1 MANRPSE
8 RTSSASM
15 QASLLKAMTAQFRV
29 FAVLLPLPLA
39 LAEEAQA
46 WIWRGIR
53 PSVPACFVYAVH
65 EVCDLRVNP
74 NAPEGL
80 ELALHTVCAVSALF
94 Q

>member
-46 WIWRGIR
+46 
-53 PSVPACFVYAVH
+53 
-65 EVCDLRVNP
+65 
-74 NAPEGL
+74 
-80 ELALHTVCAVSALF
+80 
-94 Q
+94 